1 MVRVASLY
9 SLEPF
14 DFDSSHIL
22 NFAHPQFC
30 GSHFTQPRLAWFAFK
45 RLALEVLRPSL
56 MAAQRMKDTLAFL
69 TTLKAA
75 AADGSSSFQEAH
87 RKILESC
94 LVDLKD
100 LNLSM
105 PDATSI
111 LRDVQAAEIPMW
123 MKDGIV
129 ECVQQK
135 VANGSVNGSGPV
147 KKVAHNALQKN
158 LHLQHYLT
166 AEEWEIL
173 QGKQGCNVKIL
184 ALCKRF
190 VALGLTCPSELTS
203 VLAISLL
210 LLASHQGAPEN
221 LTVDGMQVYH
231 MLQDFKSAVKN
242 CSKSRKRSELL
253 LYPPCPQELPEAL
266 FKAAYPAGQV
276 PVKNPLG
283 EWALKAL
290 AADLPARNTRTVV
303 RGTRHAP
310 SPTCTGNVGSQ
321 VLSMSEQMLAGQAPQ
336 KQLGLTYLTNKR
348 KQPLA
353 IMNGPAEVEA
363 SPAPSPSPEPTKP
376 KSEDTPQIKET
387 IPVEVTLPKTVEA
400 MAASVR
406 AQLQHN
412 KGSGKLPHRRPKW
425 PRRPRRRPQRPRA
438 KSQRPAP
445 SQPAVSALCLSQAP
459 KLRNPFT
466 IVGSPSMCARNRSI
480 SGQNEMARRKTRHS
494 HGKHLSRQRPGQTYW
509 SMSPLRRQR
518 LALRQESAIW
528 KHAWGIL
535 STTGRGRPW
544 LHCRPQNGGLTS

>member
-30 GSHFTQPRLAWFAFK
+30 GSHFTQPRLAWFALK
-45 RLALEVLRPSL
+45 KLPLEVLRPSL
-56 MAAQRMKDTLAFL
+56 MAAQRMKDMLAFL
-69 TTLKAA
+69 ATLKAV

-111 LRDVQAAEIPMW
+111 LRDVQAAEIPVW

-221 LTVDGMQVYH
+221 LTVDGMKVYH

-276 PVKNPLG
+276 PVKNPLD

-290 AADLPARNTRTVV
+290 TADLPARNTRTVV

-321 VLSMSEQMLAGQAPQ
+321 VLSMLEQMLAGQAPR

-363 SPAPSPSPEPTKP
+363 SPAPSPSPEPAKP
-376 KSEDTPQIKET
+376 KLEDTPQVKET
-387 IPVEVTLPKTVEA
+387 IPVEVTPPKTVDA

-412 KGSGKLPHRRPKW
+412 KGSGKRLADSQEPEASTQKAKVAKKTTKKAAKAKSKKPTTSPKPTSGECTLPFPGTKAQKPIHHSGFTIYVCPKSFNF
-425 PRRPRRRPQRPRA
+425 RA
-438 KSQRPAP
+438 KRDGEKKDKAFSWKASEPTA
-445 SQPAVSALCLSQAP
+445 AWANLLEHVSA
-459 KLRNPFT
+459 
-466 IVGSPSMCARNRSI
+466 
-480 SGQNEMARRKTRHS
+480 
-494 HGKHLSRQRPGQTYW
+494 
-509 SMSPLRRQR
+509 
-518 LALRQESAIW
+518 
-528 KHAWGIL
+528 
-535 STTGRGRPW
+535 
-544 LHCRPQNGGLTS
+544 

>member
-1 MVRVASLY
+1 
-9 SLEPF
+9 
-14 DFDSSHIL
+14 
-22 NFAHPQFC
+22 
-30 GSHFTQPRLAWFAFK
+30 
-45 RLALEVLRPSL
+45 
-56 MAAQRMKDTLAFL
+56 MAAQRMKDMLAFL
-69 TTLKAA
+69 ATLKAV

-111 LRDVQAAEIPMW
+111 LRDVQAAEIPVW

-147 KKVAHNALQKN
+147 KKVAHNALQEN
-158 LHLQHYLT
+158 LHLQHYLA

-190 VALGLTCPSELTS
+190 VALGLTSELTS
-203 VLAISLL
+203 ALAISLL

-221 LTVDGMQVYH
+221 LTVDGMKVYH

-276 PVKNPLG
+276 
-283 EWALKAL
+283 
-290 AADLPARNTRTVV
+290 
-303 RGTRHAP
+303 
-310 SPTCTGNVGSQ
+310 
-321 VLSMSEQMLAGQAPQ
+321 LSMLEQMLAGQALQ

-363 SPAPSPSPEPTKP
+363 SPAPSPSPEPAKP
-376 KSEDTPQIKET
+376 KLEDTPQVKET
-387 IPVEVTLPKTVEA
+387 IPVEVTPPKTVDA

-412 KGSGKLPHRRPKW
+412 KGSGK
-425 PRRPRRRPQRPRA
+425 
-438 KSQRPAP
+438 
-445 SQPAVSALCLSQAP
+445 
-459 KLRNPFT
+459 
-466 IVGSPSMCARNRSI
+466 
-480 SGQNEMARRKTRHS
+480 
-494 HGKHLSRQRPGQTYW
+494 
-509 SMSPLRRQR
+509 R
-518 LALRQESAIW
+518 LADSQEPEA
-528 KHAWGIL
+528 
-535 STTGRGRPW
+535 STQKAKVAKKT
-544 LHCRPQNGGLTS
+544 TKK